1 MTKAPPRIDW
11 QSHLE
16 RAAEAARPK
25 LGKGKVADYIPA
37 LAEADPN
44 AFAMAMITVN
54 GSTAEVGAADEA
66 FSIQSLSKV
75 FTLVQA
81 LGMEGDAI
89 WDRVGR
95 EPSGSPFNS
104 VVQLEHEQGV
114 PRNPFI
120 NAGAMIVTD
129 AIVSHCGTEPAYER
143 ILKMLQDA
151 ADSGQ
156 VRIDGRVADSERK
169 WGDRNRSLAY
179 FMSSFGNLKNAPS
192 TVLDAYFHQCA
203 IEMNVREL
211 ARAGLFLANG
221 GTDPITGREFARPSR
236 ADRINAMMMTCGHYD
251 MSGDFAF
258 RVGLPGKSGVGG
270 GILAIAPGVGSIAV
284 WSPALNKSGNS
295 LAGTVALEAFAA
307 ETGLNVFSNK
317 RPIRVAGERGG
328 PTIER

>member
-1 MTKAPPRIDW
+1 MDW
-11 QSHLE
+11 QITLE
-16 RAAEAARPK
+16 RAFAAAKPR
-25 LGKGKVADYIPA
+25 LGEGKVADYIPA
-37 LAEADPN
+37 LAEADPK
-44 AFAMAMITVN
+44 AFAMAMVTVD
-54 GSTAEVGAADEA
+54 GQSCAVGEADRP

-75 FTLVQA
+75 FTLTQA
-81 LGMEGDAI
+81 LDLEGDEL

-104 VVQLEHEQGV
+104 VVQLEHEHGV

-120 NAGAMIVTD
+120 NAGALIVTD
-129 AIVSHCGTEPAYER
+129 AIVAHAETMPAYEY
-143 ILKMLQDA
+143 ILNMLQEA
-151 ADSGQ
+151 SGSNEI
-156 VRIDGRVADSERK
+156 RIDGRVADSERK

-179 FMSSFGNLKNAPS
+179 FMSSFGNLKNSPGA
-192 TVLDAYFHQCA
+192 VLDAYFHQCA
-203 IEMNVREL
+203 IEMNVSEL
-211 ARAGLFLANG
+211 ARAGLFLAHG
-221 GTDPITGREFARPSR
+221 GTDPLTGRQFARPSR

-317 RPIRVAGERGG
+317 RPVID
-328 PTIER
+328 